1 MAVAISP
8 GCTIS
13 GIRQLFTA
21 SPLGIGADLNDLL
34 PKLAT
39 YLGHAELSGTQRYL
53 TMTQELLA
61 EAGRR
66 FEAFA
71 GGSRHD

>member
-1 MAVAISP
+1 MHDLRHSAAVHRVIAWY
-8 GCTIS
+8 
-13 GIRQLFTA
+13 RRD
-21 SPLGIGADLNDLL
+21 ADLNDLL

-39 YLGHAELSGTQRYL
+39 YLGHAGLSGTQRYL

-61 EAGRR
+61 EASSR

-71 GGSRHD
+71 GECRHD

>member
-1 MAVAISP
+1 
-8 GCTIS
+8 
-13 GIRQLFTA
+13 
-21 SPLGIGADLNDLL
+21 L

-39 YLGHAELSGTQRYL
+39 YLGHTDLSGTQRYL

-61 EAGRR
+61 EASRR